1 MGLGS
6 HSKMVLKLVD
16 FQVKLYATI
25 TSVVPVAPATW
36 TRTQPSRSARAT
48 AALGQDTGGPVGV
61 AMSKSW
67 PRGREDSTAPGRLGW
82 WAGGA
87 WGLRLER
94 EGRGEP
100 CVEFSKKV
108 PAPGWVRATRNSSRR
123 FAYVGLS
130 LGIDSQVRACGGAEP
145 SPSCGFI
152 FYPEGDNT
160 RAAYLPGPL
169 A

>member
-1 MGLGS
+1 MLSGTGPPAGQPPGHPGLGGR
-6 HSKMVLKLVD
+6 
-16 FQVKLYATI
+16 QVCGEGGGGGGKESSRWREA
-25 TSVVPVAPATW
+25 VPAWVWRCGVWADGG
-36 TRTQPSRSARAT
+36 
-48 AALGQDTGGPVGV
+48 AALT
-61 AMSKSW
+61 
-67 PRGREDSTAPGRLGW
+67 
-82 WAGGA
+82 
-87 WGLRLER
+87 
-94 EGRGEP
+94 
-100 CVEFSKKV
+100 EFSKKV